1 MAAGKHQRLGL
12 GDNTPPADQRA
23 VTITDQDPYAEIA
36 RFLKMHCG
44 NVATA
49 MDILAYFDDVFFA
62 RRPPHHRRRWHT

>member
-1 MAAGKHQRLGL
+1 
-12 GDNTPPADQRA
+12 
-23 VTITDQDPYAEIA
+23 
-36 RFLKMHCG
+36 MHCG